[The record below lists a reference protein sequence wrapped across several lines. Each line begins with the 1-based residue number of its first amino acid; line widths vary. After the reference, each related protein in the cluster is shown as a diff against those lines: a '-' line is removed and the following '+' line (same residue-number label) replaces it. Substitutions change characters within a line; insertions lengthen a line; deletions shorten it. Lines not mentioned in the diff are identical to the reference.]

1 MRFSHGLT
9 PLTSA
14 AILPLLLLG
23 GCVVGPNY
31 GGPPPVA
38 PEAVRAGAF
47 HNADGAGGA
56 PVASHWWKDLGD
68 AELDRLEDAA
78 FAGDPDLDAALARV
92 RQARAATR
100 QAVGGLL
107 PSTEATGLYL
117 ATKGLTSAFGGA
129 QAAAGGGTLSFY
141 DVGFDATWEID
152 LFGGQRRAIEGA
164 RAQAQAAQARVED
177 AQVSLAAEVAQAY
190 VDLRDAQAHLAQAQR
205 AADLAGQVRT
215 LTAERRQGGTASDLD
230 LERATGQFQSS
241 EASTQSWRSQI
252 VEQMNR
258 LAVLTGR
265 APGELDAELASAS
278 PPPSPPAVVA
288 VGDPA
293 GLLRRRPDIR
303 AAEQALIQKNALIG
317 QRTADLFPKIEL
329 LGSIGSGSTNLTGLF
344 APASLSYTGA
354 PILQWRP
361 FDFGRTQAGIE
372 EARGERAEAL
382 AQYRKAVLGALED
395 AETAL
400 ARYGRQRDDVVNLT
414 EALAAADRTAG
425 LTAKRV
431 AGGTASQLDVLAA
444 EQHRLSA
451 QADLTTAS
459 DQLTLDYV
467 ALQKSLGLGWEA
479 PGARTQPPGA

>member
-1 MRFSHGLT
+1 MRTSQQLT
-9 PLTSA
+9 KVTSA

-31 GGPPPVA
+31 RGPPPVA
-38 PEAVRAGAF
+38 QQAIGAGAF
-47 HNADGAGGA
+47 HNAEGVGGA
-56 PVASHWWKDLGD
+56 AAASPWWKALGD

-78 FAGDPDLDAALARV
+78 FAGDPDLDVALARV

-117 ATKGLTSAFGGA
+117 ETKGLTSAFGGA
-129 QAAAGGGTLSFY
+129 QAAPGGGSLSFY
-141 DVGFDATWEID
+141 DLGFDATWEID

-164 RAQAQAAQARVED
+164 KAQAKAAQARVED

-190 VDLRDAQAHLAQAQR
+190 VNLRDAQAHLALAQR
-205 AADLAGQVRT
+205 EVDLAGQVRA

-230 LERATGQFQSS
+230 LERATGQFHAS
-241 EASTQSWRSQI
+241 EASTASWRSQI
-252 VEQMNR
+252 VQQMNR

-278 PPPSPPAVVA
+278 PAPSPPAEVA

-303 AAEQALIQKNALIG
+303 AAEQTLIQKNALIG

-329 LGSIGSGSTNLTGLF
+329 LGSIGSGSTDLTGLL
-344 APASLSYTGA
+344 APASFSYTGA

-382 AQYRKAVLGALED
+382 AQYRKVVLGALED

-400 ARYGRQRDDVVNLT
+400 ARYGRQRDDVVSLT
-414 EALAAADRTAG
+414 NALAAADRTAS
-425 LTAKRV
+425 LTAERV
-431 AGGTASQLDVLAA
+431 AGGTATQLDVLEA
-444 EQHRLSA
+444 EQRRLGA
-451 QADLTTAS
+451 QNDLTSAR

-467 ALQKSLGLGWEA
+467 ALQKSLGLGWG
-479 PGARTQPPGA
+479 PPDARTE